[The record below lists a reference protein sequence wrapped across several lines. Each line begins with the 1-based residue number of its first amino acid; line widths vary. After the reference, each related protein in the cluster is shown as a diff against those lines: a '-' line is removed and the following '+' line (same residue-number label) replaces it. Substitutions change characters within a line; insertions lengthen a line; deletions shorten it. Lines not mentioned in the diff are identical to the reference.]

1 MIRRK
6 AIKTPTQPAKLNALK
21 KLIEKSL
28 DAAKAQ
34 DITSIE
40 ITGKSSIA
48 DYMIVASGTSQ
59 KHIASLA
66 DHLVEKLH
74 EKGFDYIPV
83 EGKGESDWV
92 VVDVGNIIVHLFRP
106 ETRQHYNLEKM
117 WDMPEMTLEAAL

>member
-1 MIRRK
+1 M
-6 AIKTPTQPAKLNALK
+6 K

-28 DAAKAQ
+28 DAAKAL

-66 DHLVEKLH
+66 DQLVEKLH
-74 EKGFDYIPV
+74 EKGFGHIPV
-83 EGKGESDWV
+83 EGKGDSDWV
-92 VVDVGNIIVHLFRP
+92 VLDVGSIIVHLFRP
-106 ETRQHYNLEKM
+106 EMRQHYNLEKM